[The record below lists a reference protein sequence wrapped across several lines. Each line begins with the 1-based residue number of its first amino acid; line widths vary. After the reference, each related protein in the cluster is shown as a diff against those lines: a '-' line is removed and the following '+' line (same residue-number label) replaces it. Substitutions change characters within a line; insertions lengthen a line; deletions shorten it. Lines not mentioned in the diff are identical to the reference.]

1 MPSQYKD
8 FRPISVLFHLGKLAE
23 DIIIKKVRNT
33 LSNIIDPSQFAYEN
47 KIGTVD
53 ALIRLLNDY
62 TSELDKPSVKFMQLA
77 GIDFVKAFDRLQPP
91 ILIDKI
97 RNYGFNENITINLLL
112 TYRNHNKN
120 ICISI

>member
-97 RNYGFNENITINLLL
+97 RNYGFNENITKLVA
-112 TYRNHNKN
+112 N
-120 ICISI
+120 IQRP